1 MSLLFN
7 TEHKTLR
14 NVIVPVRINAAPDP
28 RNANVTNVIL
38 LKQKW
43 PPGHIAIE
51 KIALLISNSNVKYL
65 HFSIAVL

>member
-14 NVIVPVRINAAPDP
+14 NVIAPVRINAAPDP

-43 PPGHIAIE
+43 SPGHLAIE
-51 KIALLISNSNVKYL
+51 KNRALDQQFQCEVPS
-65 HFSIAVL
+65 F